1 MNIQNISKKDSSVT
15 VELTADDLVL
25 ICNAMYAQRNDKSKE
40 NFLRLYSDMMIARD
54 FCQYGHLDNFALHTI
69 ATCRN
74 EIGEGLSG
82 VLPNKDVDTLTDYL
96 VMNDI
101 VMAIGNSDWCQIY
114 KKVTGEDGLKK
125 LKDKLKLKNQ

>member
-1 MNIQNISKKDSSVT
+1 M
-15 VELTADDLVL
+15 ELTADDLVL

-54 FCQYGHLDNFALHTI
+54 LCQYGHLDNFALHTI

-74 EIGEGLSG
+74 EIGDGLSG

-114 KKVTGEDGLKK
+114 KKVAGEDGLKK